1 MTDVG
6 TKRAGSPA
14 DRESLVRVG
23 STRRCDSRQNATR
36 RSRRRRTIEAAASA
50 KRLRRASRHRF
61 WKESLQGIR
70 RGIEEIRADIQ
81 KLTAANLVTAPPVI
95 TAATLTLNEE
105 TVERAVA
112 RALAKARLTIG
123 NNGEVEGSGT

>member
-1 MTDVG
+1 MTETAKKPG
-6 TKRAGSPA
+6 RPRKYGQGRI
-14 DRESLVRVG
+14 
-23 STRRCDSRQNATR
+23 NATVR
-36 RSRRRRTIEAAASA
+36 FTPERYAALKKAADNRGRSVSEEVEARVEASG
-50 KRLRRASRHRF
+50 LE
-61 WKESLQGIR
+61 ESLQGIR

-112 RALAKARLTIG
+112 RALAKAVR
-123 NNGEVEGSGT
+123 NQGED